1 MDRGSPQGKVAIVTG
16 GTRGIGRAIALEL
29 ARGGYRVVVAGRSSA
44 AGDEVV
50 SLGEGRVT
58 FVRADVALPDDC
70 ERLVRAAVERH
81 GHLDVLVNNAG
92 VIRLGTAES
101 TSVEVWDE
109 VLAVNLRGAFL
120 CIRAAIPHLRRA
132 GGGSI
137 VNVSSI
143 DASWAEP
150 QLAAYCASK
159 AGLIGLTRSVAL
171 DHGPD
176 GIRCNAVC
184 PGYIETDMLEEWYAA
199 ALDPTRARV
208 QVERAHP
215 LVRIGSPEDV
225 AAVVVWLTSDAARF
239 VTGQCFVVDG
249 GLTCGGSLLPAAPS
263 SDGN

>member
-1 MDRGSPQGKVAIVTG
+1 MGSLEGAVAVVTG
-16 GTRGIGRAIALEL
+16 GTRGIGRAIALAL
-29 ARGGYRVVVAGRSSA
+29 AGEGCRVVVAGRGSSA
-44 AGDEVV
+44 AEEVV
-50 SLGEGRVT
+50 ALGGGRVT
-58 FVRADVALPDDC
+58 FVRADVARPRDC
-70 ERLVRAAVERH
+70 ERLVRTAVERH
-81 GHLDVLVNNAG
+81 GRLDVLVNNAG

-101 TSVEVWDE
+101 TSVEAWDE

-184 PGYIETDMLEEWYAA
+184 PGYIETDMLAEWYAA
-199 ALDPTRARV
+199 APDPSRARA

-215 LVRIGSPEDV
+215 LGRIGSPEDV
-225 AAVVVWLTSDAARF
+225 AAVVVWLASDAARF

-249 GLTCGGSLLPAAPS
+249 GLTCGGWSLVAAPS
-263 SDGN
+263 PDGS